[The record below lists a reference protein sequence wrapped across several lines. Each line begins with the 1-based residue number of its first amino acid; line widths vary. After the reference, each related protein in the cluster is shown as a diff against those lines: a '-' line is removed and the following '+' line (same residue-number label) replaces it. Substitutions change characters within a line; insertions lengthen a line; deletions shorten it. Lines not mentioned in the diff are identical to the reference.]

1 MVRSNAE
8 VPYDDEKS
16 EAFSNREVEKD
27 ISYHGGQVVDPM
39 EVDEDGDLSPSQR
52 MKIDELLG
60 AWEEPEA
67 SLGVEV
73 SGLVGA
79 VEGKGMHASHQ
90 IYIPCN
96 SSSSGRHFDQWHSA
110 VSTFIVFYRRSLHVL
125 DCLGRRELQRSN
137 GC

>member
-73 SGLVGA
+73 SGLGGA
-79 VEGKGMHASHQ
+79 VEGKGTQASHQ
-90 IYIPCN
+90 IVYP
-96 SSSSGRHFDQWHSA
+96 
-110 VSTFIVFYRRSLHVL
+110 T
-125 DCLGRRELQRSN
+125 
-137 GC
+137 

>member
-67 SLGVEV
+67 SLGIEV

-79 VEGKGMHASHQ
+79 LKEKERTLLTK
-90 IYIPCN
+90 Y
-96 SSSSGRHFDQWHSA
+96 
-110 VSTFIVFYRRSLHVL
+110 
-125 DCLGRRELQRSN
+125 
-137 GC
+137 